1 MKIAVFY
8 NIAFSGAK
16 RVVLEH
22 VKGLKLLGHNVDI
35 YTTDQANDIFDPGT
49 EANNKYL
56 YNFSPIEFKLPVF
69 NRFKKDFIDTFYTLK
84 NVHKK
89 IARDIDKRN
98 YNIVLVH
105 TDISTQTPYLLRYLK
120 TKNVYFCLEPL
131 RNAYEYSLRLK
142 DNVFVL
148 NIFYEN
154 LNRWIRKNIDR
165 KNARSADHVLA
176 LSLFGRERIIA
187 AYDLYPKISYLGIDE
202 SVFKPS
208 NVKKKNQV
216 FFVAEKYPIY
226 GYDLAQQAMNL
237 IPKKIRPDLK
247 IIDWKKNNFERL
259 SDEELVGL
267 YRESLVTLS
276 LSKFDTFGLVPLE
289 SMACGTPV
297 IALNVAGYRET
308 VLNNKTGYLTDFDSK
323 EISEKIIY
331 LLLHP
336 EEVKRLGENGRKW
349 TEEKWTWNKQI
360 EELNKLLINFVK
372 NEF

>member
-1 MKIAVFY
+1 
-8 NIAFSGAK
+8 
-16 RVVLEH
+16 
-22 VKGLKLLGHNVDI
+22 
-35 YTTDQANDIFDPGT
+35 
-49 EANNKYL
+49 
-56 YNFSPIEFKLPVF
+56 

-89 IARDIDKRN
+89 IARDIDKGD
-98 YNIVLVH
+98 YDIVLVH
-105 TDISTQTPYLLRYLK
+105 TDISTQAPYLLRYLK

-165 KNARSADHVLA
+165 KNARSANHILA

>member
-89 IARDIDKRN
+89 IARDIDKGD
-98 YNIVLVH
+98 YDIVLVH
-105 TDISTQTPYLLRYLK
+105 TDISTQAPYLLRYLK

-187 AYDLYPKISYLGIDE
+187 AYDLYPKISYLGVDE

-208 NVKKKNQV
+208 NAKKKNQV

-226 GYDLAQQAMNL
+226 GYDLAQQAMKL
-237 IPKKIRPDLK
+237 LPKKIRPDLE
-247 IIDWKKNNFERL
+247 IINWKKNNSERL
-259 SDEELVGL
+259 SDEELVKL
-267 YRESLVTLS
+267 YSESLVTLS
-276 LSKFDTFGLVPLE
+276 LSRFDTFGLVPLE
-289 SMACGTPV
+289 SMACGVPV

-308 VLNNKTGYLTDFDSK
+308 MVNGKNGFLVDFDPK
-323 EISEKIIY
+323 EIADKIIY
-331 LLLHP
+331 LLENSKKC
-336 EEVKRLGENGRKW
+336 EEMGRNGRKW
-349 TEEKWTWNKQI
+349 IEEKWTWKSQI
-360 EELNKLLINFVK
+360 ENLEKLLVAFSK
-372 NEF
+372 EK